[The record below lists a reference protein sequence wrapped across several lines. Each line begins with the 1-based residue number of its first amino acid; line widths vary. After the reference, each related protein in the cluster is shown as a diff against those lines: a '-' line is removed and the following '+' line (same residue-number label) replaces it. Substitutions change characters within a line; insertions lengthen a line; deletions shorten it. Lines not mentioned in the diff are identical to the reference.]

1 VQTVSGLFLNI
12 SAMKRLY
19 VFMVTLPGVLV
30 ACGKKSQPIVEGP
43 PVVAISFTANDA
55 TAAFNSFN
63 TWFYSTTDKLYYSTT
78 EKKSIGAIWT
88 QAIFWD
94 IAMDAWKRTSNA
106 AYLQLVKDIYQ
117 GGFNRYS
124 QYDWENKTTWFIYDD
139 IMWWVIS
146 LTRAYEITNNT
157 NYLNDAK
164 SGFQRVWRD
173 SYDAV
178 NGGMWWDFNKT
189 GKNSCINFP
198 TVIAAMQLYKI
209 TGEAAWLDKATIIY
223 DWGKTHLYDSNTGRV
238 ADNNIN
244 GNKGWSDY
252 TYNMGTFIGASVM
265 LYKALNNDQYLAN
278 AKRTADYTKN
288 KMCDVNGIL
297 PAEGDWNEQGVLKA
311 IFARNIMLLIQDA
324 NQTQYLT
331 WIRKNINTA
340 WGNRDPGR
348 GLTYR
353 NYNVPCPT
361 GNIQSYE
368 ASSAVGF
375 MQVCPPAQ

>member
-1 VQTVSGLFLNI
+1 
-12 SAMKRLY
+12 MKLLHFGI
-19 VFMVTLPGVLV
+19 VVALV
-30 ACGKKSQPIVEGP
+30 MFAACGKKSQPTVAPP
-43 PVVAISFTANDA
+43 PVNQVSFTSNDA
-55 TAAFNSFN
+55 TAAFNTFN
-63 TWFYSTTDKLYYSTT
+63 TWFYNATDKLYYSTT

-94 IAMDAWKRTSNA
+94 MAMDAYKRTNNA
-106 AYLQLVKDIYQ
+106 PYLQLIKDIYQ

-146 LTRAYEITNNT
+146 LARAYEITNNT
-157 NYLNDAK
+157 DYLNYAK
-164 SGFQRVWRD
+164 TGFQRVWRD

-198 TVIAAMQLYKI
+198 TVIAAMHLYKI
-209 TGEAAWLDKATIIY
+209 TGEAPYLDKAKTIY
-223 DWGKTHLYDSNTGRV
+223 DWGIIHLYDAFKGRV

-252 TYNMGTFIGASVM
+252 TYNQGTFIGASVM
-265 LYKALNNDQYLAN
+265 LYKALNDGQYLAH
-278 AKRTADYTKN
+278 AKQAAFYTEKY
-288 KMCDVNGIL
+288 MCDVSGIL

-311 IFARNIMLLIQDA
+311 IFARYILMLTLDA
-324 NQTQYLT
+324 NQSQYLA

-361 GNIQSYE
+361 GTIQSYE

-375 MQVCPPAQ
+375 MQVCPPEL